1 MWLKTSCILPVL
13 SAHEGPSPSNII
25 SVFTLN
31 CPVSS
36 MKIVF
41 KLHFSPLIPARPA
54 PLPPSPGLELLL
66 SGQEQG
72 RKLKIPESP
81 GQSRFRAVAF
91 VHTNSLGS

>member
-25 SVFTLN
+25 SVFMLN
-31 CPVSS
+31 RPVSS
-36 MKIVF
+36 TKRF
-41 KLHFSPLIPARPA
+41 LKLHFSPPRIPS
-54 PLPPSPGLELLL
+54 LLELLL

-81 GQSRFRAVAF
+81 GRSRFRAVAF
-91 VHTNSLGS
+91 VRTNSLGS